1 MRSSRNQKGPTVK
14 HPAVSLFSGAGGLDV
29 GVDKAGF
36 KTLCSIERDPHCVS
50 TLRRNSRQKTVW
62 QVDIR
67 VLDPSRVASTLG
79 TRRKDLALL
88 HGGPPSQPVNPLG
101 QKKDISHPKDHLALE
116 MVRFARAL
124 RPTAA
129 LIEQVPNFLK
139 TEYSPKSLLKDVLA
153 EEFKTI
159 GYDLHLTVLDA
170 ADYGIPQRRKQVFI
184 VCLPRGQT
192 YEFPYQV
199 LLPAPSTAG
208 EAIDGLPPAVKP
220 EEDPGVPN
228 HIDATPPRDR
238 VRIAY
243 VREGEWL
250 SKSDAPS
257 DIIQKLTP
265 RDSTKFRRIGRSLPA
280 PTLRSGERLF
290 HPVEDRYLTPRETAR
305 IQGFEDRYVFHG
317 PIRRLSGSVRDL
329 DQHSQVA
336 NAVPPPF
343 AQAIANSVKASLRL

>member
-1 MRSSRNQKGPTVK
+1 MK

-36 KTLCSIERDPHCVS
+36 KTLCSIELDPHCVS

-67 VLDPSRVASTLG
+67 VLDPSRVAFSLG
-79 TRRKDLALL
+79 ARRKDLALL
-88 HGGPPSQPVNPLG
+88 YGGPPTQPVNQLG
-101 QKKDISHPKDHLALE
+101 LKKGISHPQDHLALE
-116 MVRFARAL
+116 MVRFAQAL
-124 RPTAA
+124 RPSAV
-129 LIEQVPNFLK
+129 LIAQAPRFLK
-139 TEYSPKSLLKDVLA
+139 TKYSPKALLKDVLA

-159 GYDLHLTVLDA
+159 GYDLHQIVLDA
-170 ADYGIPQRRKQVFI
+170 VDYGIPQNRKQVFI
-184 VCLPRGQT
+184 VCLPRDQT

-199 LLPAPSTAG
+199 LLSAPSTAE

-220 EEDPGVPN
+220 EKDPGVPN

-243 VREGEWL
+243 VREGDWL
-250 SKSDAPS
+250 SKSDAPP

-265 RDSTKFRRIGRSLPA
+265 RDSTKFRRLDRSLPA

-343 AQAIANSVKASLRL
+343 AQVIARSVKAALRL